1 MLLLAALMVAT
12 AWSYGHAQETPI
24 QSPVSITVS
33 QGNAD
38 LKCHFKDFSGHFD
51 STVIHW
57 YQQKENKAPVR
68 MIYFSSGT
76 VVADESFQRHRY
88 RIQTISGQN
97 LCTLTIRN
105 VIPDDAA
112 TYYCAYWDPH
122 MCNVWIKYF
131 GTGTKLIVSNKGN
144 SGPENSEILR
154 KEHKNQLVYV
164 CLFEKFYPEVVRVK
178 WLDEAKKEVTQN
190 VVKGDVWKFPGEEKY
205 SVSSWL
211 SVPLED
217 KNKKYSCHFEH
228 ESGDQSLLTHVLS
241 SESSPQKNC
250 STESRNSTVF
260 NRDHLTH
267 KAAQLVYVVLL
278 LKSSMYYVII
288 LFFFFKYRARNAAK
302 PSGKRT

>member
-1 MLLLAALMVAT
+1 MLLLPLLVVTSLWSRGDAQAAPV
-12 AWSYGHAQETPI
+12 
-24 QSPVSITVS
+24 QSPAERRLVEGS
-33 QGNAD
+33 
-38 LKCHFKDFSGHFD
+38 
-51 STVIHW
+51 
-57 YQQKENKAPVR
+57 PVT
-68 MIYFSSGT
+68 MTCQLSSGT
-76 VVADESFQRHRY
+76 TVHWYRQLPGEPPKRILYMSGSSPTFDDNKDRFKFQA
-88 RIQTISGQN
+88 QKSSSSSV
-97 LCTLTIRN
+97 LTIEK
-105 VIPDDAA
+105 A
-112 TYYCAYWDPH
+112 TRRD
-122 MCNVWIKYF
+122 
-131 GTGTKLIVSNKGN
+131 TDKGN

>member
-1 MLLLAALMVAT
+1 MLLLPLLVVTSLWSRGDAQAAPV
-12 AWSYGHAQETPI
+12 
-24 QSPVSITVS
+24 QSPAERRLVEGS
-33 QGNAD
+33 
-38 LKCHFKDFSGHFD
+38 
-51 STVIHW
+51 
-57 YQQKENKAPVR
+57 PVT
-68 MIYFSSGT
+68 MTCQLSSGT
-76 VVADESFQRHRY
+76 TVHWYRQLPGEPPKRILYMSGSSPTFDDNKDRFKFQA
-88 RIQTISGQN
+88 QKSSSSSV
-97 LCTLTIRN
+97 LTIEK
-105 VIPDDAA
+105 A
-112 TYYCAYWDPH
+112 TRRDTGTYLCAYCTV
-122 MCNVWIKYF
+122 CNVWIKYF

>member
-1 MLLLAALMVAT
+1 MLLLPLLVVTSLWSRGDAQAAPV
-12 AWSYGHAQETPI
+12 
-24 QSPVSITVS
+24 QSPAERRLVEGSRVTMRCQLSSETTV
-33 QGNAD
+33 
-38 LKCHFKDFSGHFD
+38 
-51 STVIHW
+51 HW
-57 YQQKENKAPVR
+57 YRQLPGEPPKRILYMSGSSPTFDDNKDKLKFDVQKNPSNSA
-68 MIYFSSGT
+68 
-76 VVADESFQRHRY
+76 
-88 RIQTISGQN
+88 
-97 LCTLTIRN
+97 LTIKK
-105 VIPDDAA
+105 A
-112 TYYCAYWDPH
+112 TRRDTGTYLCAYWYYQGYGDEK
-122 MCNVWIKYF
+122 IF
-131 GTGTKLIVSNKGN
+131 GSGTKLIVSDKGN
-144 SGPENSEILR
+144 SGPENSEILQ

-178 WLDEAKKEVTQN
+178 WMDEAQKEVTQN

-228 ESGDQSLLTHVLS
+228 ESGEQSLLTH
-241 SESSPQKNC
+241 EISPQKNC
-250 STESRNSTVF
+250 STESKNSTVF

-278 LKSSMYYVII
+278 LKSSMYYVIV